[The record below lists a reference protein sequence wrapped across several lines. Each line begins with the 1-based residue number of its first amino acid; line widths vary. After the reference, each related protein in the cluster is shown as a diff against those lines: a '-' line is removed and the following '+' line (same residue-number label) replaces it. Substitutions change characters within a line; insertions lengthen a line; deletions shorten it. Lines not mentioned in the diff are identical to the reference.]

1 MIGDGIM
8 SDLVRMRLYWRNQCW
23 KEHSVLYD
31 VTVTVLKEWIPMQED
46 SEQLWW
52 LYNRYYVFGQSINYC
67 TKGIRHYFPQTCENV
82 TEKEVRNKLEML
94 NKCYTYLVTLGQPV
108 QNRRYRNGS
117 SF

>member
-8 SDLVRMRLYWRNQCW
+8 SDLIRMRLYWRNQCW

-67 TKGIRHYFPQTCENV
+67 TKGNTPLFSANV
-82 TEKEVRNKLEML
+82 R
-94 NKCYTYLVTLGQPV
+94 KCYRERGA
-108 QNRRYRNGS
+108 
-117 SF
+117 